1 MTLYSGIW
9 RNTSVKIIQNNLHET
24 PPNHTDII
32 AIVCVNSHLLV
43 DGYKLTSTF
52 INLNNYGDSKY
63 VKIDIQQKW

>member
-52 INLNNYGDSKY
+52 INLNNYGDRY